1 MVTNICALVQCDC
14 GGTNGTAYLRGMK
27 VSCHLTHVNDGA
39 AACICAV
46 KSKEREMSRQ
56 LGAHL

>member
-1 MVTNICALVQCDC
+1 MALCILVWHECV
-14 GGTNGTAYLRGMK
+14 
-27 VSCHLTHVNDGA
+27 VSFETHVNVGT

-56 LGAHL
+56 LVAHL